1 MRASNPWF
9 NDEIRSARKVRR
21 QLERKWMRSR
31 LEVDRQEFCKQRRI
45 VNKLVDKAKTAYYSA
60 QVDDCKG
67 DQGKLFK
74 IVNTLLHKSKG
85 RECVLPTR
93 KSDREL
99 ADKFS
104 NYFYEKIQNIRG
116 LFGPSPDHSSVALE
130 ASLHP
135 LSVFEPASEDEIKAV
150 IMKSPSKSCEL
161 DPVPTF
167 IIKQCVDAIVPHL
180 TLIVNKSLQSGHF
193 SDSLKVA
200 HIRPLLKKTG
210 LDIENLKNYRP
221 VSNLT
226 YLGKTIERVVSKR
239 MSEHI
244 SINNLSDPFQSAY
257 KAHHGTETALLR
269 VNNDILTALDN
280 GEITALILLDLS
292 AAFDT
297 VDHSILLE
305 RLQSCIG
312 VGGKGADPKRR

>member
-1 MRASNPWF
+1 M
-9 NDEIRSARKVRR
+9 
-21 QLERKWMRSR
+21 
-31 LEVDRQEFCKQRRI
+31 
-45 VNKLVDKAKTAYYSA
+45 
-60 QVDDCKG
+60 
-67 DQGKLFK
+67 
-74 IVNTLLHKSKG
+74 
-85 RECVLPTR
+85 
-93 KSDREL
+93 
-99 ADKFS
+99 
-104 NYFYEKIQNIRG
+104 
-116 LFGPSPDHSSVALE
+116 
-130 ASLHP
+130 
-135 LSVFEPASEDEIKAV
+135 
-150 IMKSPSKSCEL
+150 
-161 DPVPTF
+161 
-167 IIKQCVDAIVPHL
+167 
-180 TLIVNKSLQSGHF
+180 IVNKSLQSGNF

-312 VGGKGADPKRR
+312 VGGTALKWCSSYLFGRNQRVCIGDSVSDPVYLNYSVPQGSVLGPQWFLIYTYPLRNIVCKYNLSYHSYADDTQLYMSFKPSQKDADTCISCLEDCIRDIRLWMKQNFLKLNDDKSEFI